1 MIDAHIHVVDPQLRG
16 VSLPELVPEKDPQTV
31 ATHLRQQMQAAGI
44 KQAFA
49 MGCLSSNDEDPLGVK
64 ATLELAALVPGLSA
78 IGIINAE
85 MMNTEHMFHVEHC
98 VKQRQI
104 KALKVYLGY
113 THVEPTDA
121 RYRQAYELAEQYRFP
136 VIFHTGDTASPYAK
150 LRYAHPL
157 LIDELAVDHP
167 KVNFVLAHVGNP
179 WMKEAAEVVYENVN
193 VWTDVSGLIVNG
205 SWSFDEAVRKEQ
217 IHDVMQELQ
226 RAFRYA
232 ERPNR
237 FIYGS
242 DWPLVPMSD
251 YRHFIAHC
259 IPEAYH
265 AQLFEENA
273 RKLFH
278 C

>member
-1 MIDAHIHVVDPQLRG
+1 MIDAHIHVVDPNLRG
-16 VSLPELVPEKDPQTV
+16 VSLPGLSPTQDKKTV
-31 ATHLRQQMQAAGI
+31 VAQLREQMQTAGI

-49 MGCLSSNDEDPLGVK
+49 IGCLSSNEEDPLGIK
-64 ATLELAALVPGLSA
+64 TTLEIASQVPGLSA

-85 MMNTEHMFHVEHC
+85 MMDTEHMFHVEHC
-98 VKQRQI
+98 VKERQL

-121 RYRQAYELAEQYRFP
+121 RYRRAYELAEKYRLP

-150 LRYAHPL
+150 LRYAQPL
-157 LIDELAVDHP
+157 LIDELAVDYP
-167 KVNFVLAHVGNP
+167 NVNFVLAHVGNP
-179 WMKEAAEVVYENVN
+179 WMIEAAEVVYKNFN
-193 VWTDVSGLIVNG
+193 VWTDVSGLIVND
-205 SWSFDEAVRKEQ
+205 SWSLDEEERKAQ
-217 IHDVMQELQ
+217 IQDVMHDLR

-242 DWPLVPMSD
+242 DWPLVSMRD
-251 YRHFIAHC
+251 YRNFIANC

-265 AQLFEENA
+265 TQLFEENA
-273 RKLFH
+273 QHLFRE
-278 C
+278 